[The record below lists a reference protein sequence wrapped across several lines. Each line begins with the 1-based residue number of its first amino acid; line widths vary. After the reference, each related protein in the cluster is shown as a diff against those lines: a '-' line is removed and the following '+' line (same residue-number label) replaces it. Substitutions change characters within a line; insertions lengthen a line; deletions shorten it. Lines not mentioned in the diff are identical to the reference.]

1 MKSPKTIRQ
10 ENYKKALAKQVE
22 TNSNARE
29 VAKRYKLMIYLLDK
43 EWSNTLI
50 KMGQVDLIEKFLQD
64 VVYVDR
70 AIRKAT
76 EGSDTLQKKIL
87 SQEFQLKEGL
97 AEVDPLKASFLVV
110 LEKE

>member
-1 MKSPKTIRQ
+1 MSKSAKTIRR
-10 ENYKKALAKQVE
+10 ENYKQALAKQVE
-22 TNSNARE
+22 TNPNARE

-43 EWSNTLI
+43 EWGNTLI
-50 KMGQVDLIEKFLQD
+50 KMGQADLIEKFLQD

-76 EGSDTLQKKIL
+76 EGSDILQKKIL
-87 SQEFQLKEGL
+87 SQEKQIDLGY
-97 AEVDPLKASFLVV
+97 EVDPLKSSFLVA